1 MIWVYIDC
9 DLLLNKMSKKY
20 MRALSSLLA
29 ENKKRFEASQR
40 KEIVAEVQQQGL
52 PTAEEVRNV
61 VTEAI

>member
-40 KEIVAEVQQQGL
+40 KEIVAEVQQ
-52 PTAEEVRNV
+52 
-61 VTEAI
+61 